1 MIYEDLIV
9 EHNSTL
15 IVVVVAN
22 LKLTSFS
29 LNEFTMNVSWP
40 QQFSTPENYLSCIR
54 PKFGLTYTIYERNA
68 Y

>member
-15 IVVVVAN
+15 MVVVVTN
-22 LKLTSFS
+22 LKWTSFS
-29 LNEFTMNVSWP
+29 SNEFTMILVRSLNGHFIQSLVE
-40 QQFSTPENYLSCIR
+40 FTD
-54 PKFGLTYTIYERNA
+54 RNA